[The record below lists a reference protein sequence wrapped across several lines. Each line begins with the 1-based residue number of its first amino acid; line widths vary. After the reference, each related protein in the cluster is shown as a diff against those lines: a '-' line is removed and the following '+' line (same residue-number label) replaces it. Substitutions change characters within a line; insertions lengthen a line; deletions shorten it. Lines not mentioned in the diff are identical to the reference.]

1 MINLQIWGSVD
12 LSEDL
17 VTNRASPF
25 VALVAFVLAVS
36 PGDAQI
42 RSSAID
48 ALLAGARCQASVR
61 RQLEDWDG
69 QFGAAMVEPAMPTG
83 LRSARLPTSAMGI
96 WLRVTEERAGELFVE
111 RITATR
117 IERLRF
123 DGECVGTEYAV
134 AMSVPPPGAFTDS
147 DLIAR
152 VARGGRGVFLLWS
165 PHMPLSVDQHAVLV
179 SVAGDLGLE
188 VETLL
193 DPGADADYAARA
205 ARERNLPASALR
217 PLGGIE
223 LALRG
228 MTTHTPSL
236 QLFADGKLVGPVL
249 YGYRNGAALRLAIGD
264 TLARK

>member
-1 MINLQIWGSVD
+1 VIAC

-25 VALVAFVLAVS
+25 VSFVAFVVFVLAVF
-36 PGDAQI
+36 PADAQV
-42 RSSAID
+42 RPSAID
-48 ALLAGARCQASVR
+48 ALLAVARCQATVR
-61 RQLEDWDG
+61 GQLEDWDG

-83 LRSARLPTSAMGI
+83 LRSVRLPTTAMGI

-117 IERLRF
+117 IERRRF
-123 DGECVGTEYAV
+123 DGECEGTEYAV
-134 AMSVPPPGAFTDS
+134 ATSVPPPGAFTDS
-147 DLIAR
+147 ELITR
-152 VARGGRGVFLLWS
+152 VVRGGRGVILLWS
-165 PHMPLSVDQHAVLV
+165 PHMPLSVDQHAVLA

-188 VETLL
+188 VEMLL
-193 DPGADADYAARA
+193 DPGADAAYAARMV
-205 ARERNLPASALR
+205 RERNLPASALR

-249 YGYRNGAALRLAIGD
+249 YGYRNGAALRLALGD
-264 TLARK
+264 TLTRK